1 MGTKIMG
8 TKIMKTTAIVAL
20 MLCAAG
26 ACPAQ
31 QTRSSDAR
39 PSMPYVGTA
48 IMQDDGTLTLHLRL
62 TSDGK
67 AVSDTIVYKVSDR
80 AYDNV
85 LRHLGGMSPGDTRQF
100 TPWKD

>member
-1 MGTKIMG
+1 
-8 TKIMKTTAIVAL
+8 MKTTAIVAL
-20 MLCAAG
+20 MLCGAG
-26 ACPAQ
+26 TCMAQ
-31 QTRSSDAR
+31 QVRSSDAR
-39 PSMPYVGTA
+39 PSMPYAGPAV
-48 IMQDDGTLTLHLRL
+48 MQYDGTLTLRLRV

-67 AVSDTIVYKVSDR
+67 AVSDTIIYKVGDR

>member
-1 MGTKIMG
+1 MGMR
-8 TKIMKTTAIVAL
+8 IMKTTAIVAI

-31 QTRSSDAR
+31 QIRSSDAR
-39 PSMPYVGTA
+39 PSMPYTGTA